1 MWYLCILW
9 DFLKCKT
16 WVTELFEKLK
26 FLFTLQFL
34 QQSRWSV
41 KMQPPAIFIQFSS
54 KWQCQNP
61 VKIFIEVLFCKLLLP
76 GSERWW
82 ILIFFSKF
90 KIHDLENFKKI
101 LEIITLILFNKL
113 TKFIDAAYFWCKDED
128 LLSFRTVGDVI
139 SLIVSHQVYWE

>member
-61 VKIFIEVLFCKLLLP
+61 VKIFVEVLFCKLLLP
-76 GSERWW
+76 GSERWR

-90 KIHDLENFKKI
+90 KIHDLENFKKYLKSSPLFYLTSSQNLLMLHTFGAKMKI
-101 LEIITLILFNKL
+101 YWVLEL
-113 TKFIDAAYFWCKDED
+113 
-128 LLSFRTVGDVI
+128 
-139 SLIVSHQVYWE
+139 